1 MYSFVVTAGEH
12 FEKLKLMHDNM
23 EKQYEDL
30 GKYFVFDPKKMSP
43 EEFFGDLNN
52 FRNMFQVSTR
62 PAVDWK
68 YDLYLIW
75 FLYFVSW
82 TYCEQIISALLCDP
96 IQCIVGYCYKYTVLL
111 MTGFVV
117 QAHT

>member
-1 MYSFVVTAGEH
+1 MIFLDKAVHSFVVTAGEQ

-30 GKYFVFDPKKMSP
+30 GNYFVFDPKKMSP

-62 PAVDWK
+62 PAVENMTNI
-68 YDLYLIW
+68 YLGFFTLYLGHI
-75 FLYFVSW
+75 
-82 TYCEQIISALLCDP
+82 
-96 IQCIVGYCYKYTVLL
+96 TVHV
-111 MTGFVV
+111 M
-117 QAHT
+117 